1 LENVGDFHFSS
12 PSSLQLSPATSSK
25 HLSPYLWYIVHVSC
39 TSPNSHSTCLKS
51 DTEIIC
57 LSKDKLLT
65 LHIGS
70 CARISHNSA
79 TVAEHESPKRK

>member
-1 LENVGDFHFSS
+1 MWDIFISHLLVLYNYL
-12 PSSLQLSPATSSK
+12 LQTSSK
-25 HLSPYLWYIVHVSC
+25 HLSPYLCYIVHVSC
-39 TSPNSHSTCLKS
+39 TSLNSHSTCLKS

-79 TVAEHESPKRK
+79 TVAEHGSLKRK

>member
-1 LENVGDFHFSS
+1 MSHLLVLYNYL
-12 PSSLQLSPATSSK
+12 LQTSSK

-39 TSPNSHSTCLKS
+39 TSLNSHSTCLKS

-70 CARISHNSA
+70 CARISRNRA
-79 TVAEHESPKRK
+79 TVAEHESRKRK